1 MKLIPR
7 SKSAKISFLNARHP
21 RQRPIIFT
29 GISFCPGWG
38 SAFAYRLVTDN
49 APFLVPAKDRPRR
62 VLDWESVWS
71 LCRKALLRLRAS
83 MPLVSRLETFWMVVG
98 KFTMWKLLWAALSTS

>member
-29 GISFCPGWG
+29 GISSCLGWG
-38 SAFAYRLVTDN
+38 SAFACRLATGN
-49 APFLVPAKDRPRR
+49 APFLVLGKDRPGR
-62 VLDWESVWS
+62 VLD
-71 LCRKALLRLRAS
+71 
-83 MPLVSRLETFWMVVG
+83 
-98 KFTMWKLLWAALSTS
+98 